1 MYDYDES
8 ERKKI
13 SLGEKIIRALNS
25 ARGGNTL
32 NSANK
37 RPMKISHKIIISCI
51 SVALVLCLCVSGILT
66 LFLGRLDRVSID
78 QMKGS
83 GGEWKTIYEIVD
95 SDAQNENSP
104 YEEVDHLDEVSVVEG
119 DAVFDKEISNILLI
133 GADSFEGT
141 SRSDS
146 MMLVSIDN
154 RNKKIKITSLM
165 RDMYVAIPNKSSN
178 KLNAAYCW
186 GGAKLLVETIEYN
199 FKIKIDNVIR
209 LDFTAFKTLID
220 KMGGLT
226 IELNEKQVKY
236 MNKYAHTTY
245 DSPGTYKVSGKV
257 ALEYVRMRK
266 IDSDFGRTRRQ
277 RDVFEQIFDRISDYN
292 IIDLTMLT
300 YDMLQYIQTDI
311 SNKEIRK
318 YLTNAPALLD
328 YKIEQFSLPAKDTYE
343 GKSINGAD
351 VLVLD
356 VDENAKRLSQFVY
369 SNNNIFKDLD

>member
-1 MYDYDES
+1 
-8 ERKKI
+8 
-13 SLGEKIIRALNS
+13 
-25 ARGGNTL
+25 
-32 NSANK
+32 
-37 RPMKISHKIIISCI
+37 MKISHKIIISCI